1 MPEPTEPTR
10 IPSLPCSCSQKK
22 ANSRKKYST
31 TTVFQTTLACFKR
44 NKCRIPA
51 GFPPQGRQAEQ
62 LSLLGEKKKEAGI
75 EILLTLR
82 ISVSGSHFAGVVL
95 ALCITALAQ
104 IEIPRN
110 SEHSGG
116 HPGKKTDP
124 NPPFYL
130 KIFLILFLLSSPR
143 SRTVN
148 APQKKMI
155 FKISTAGAV
164 PILNL
169 PKLQSAIF
177 QLIKKPLPKSSLH
190 PSSEGGFAGRC
201 SLCGNLQ
208 NSLDFLWLGGIAAE
222 EFY

>member
-95 ALCITALAQ
+95 ALCITALVQ

-110 SEHSGG
+110 PEHSGG

-148 APQKKMI
+148 APQKKNDFQNI
-155 FKISTAGAV
+155 HSWSCSNFKSPEAAISNFS
-164 PILNL
+164 IN
-169 PKLQSAIF
+169 
-177 QLIKKPLPKSSLH
+177 KKT
-190 PSSEGGFAGRC
+190 PS
-201 SLCGNLQ
+201 
-208 NSLDFLWLGGIAAE
+208 
-222 EFY
+222 